1 MATSNSL
8 PACVLNVSLT
18 SVSSA
23 SACEVSSET
32 STPIGV
38 GTAAAA
44 DPAGSRLVTTPVHNP
59 TASSPARNLKRVLI
73 AIPHDPDIPDGPR
86 PPSIGHPTATRRP
99 LSTIAQAP
107 CPVNPAPQPNP
118 ALNGS
123 TEGVNGLI
131 ELQRRIARGFRNR
144 D

>member
-23 SACEVSSET
+23 FACEVSNET

-59 TASSPARNLKRVLI
+59 TASSPARNPKRVLI
-73 AIPHDPDIPDGPR
+73 AIPHDPRRDPPAEHR
-86 PPSIGHPTATRRP
+86 PPDGHPTATVDYR
-99 LSTIAQAP
+99 
-107 CPVNPAPQPNP
+107 PAPLPGHP
-118 ALNGS
+118 RAPPPIPRS
-123 TEGVNGLI
+123 TAAPK
-131 ELQRRIARGFRNR
+131 R
-144 D
+144 

>member
-23 SACEVSSET
+23 SACEVSNET

-59 TASSPARNLKRVLI
+59 TASSPARNPKRVLI
-73 AIPHDPDIPDGPR
+73 AIPHDLDIPDGPR
-86 PPSIGHPTATRRP
+86 PPSTGHPTATVDYRP
-99 LSTIAQAP
+99 GPLPGQPRAPARCRATTATGADPIWWTRGQA
-107 CPVNPAPQPNP
+107 A
-118 ALNGS
+118 G
-123 TEGVNGLI
+123 
-131 ELQRRIARGFRNR
+131 
-144 D
+144 

>member
-59 TASSPARNLKRVLI
+59 TASSPARNPKRVLI

-86 PPSIGHPTATRRP
+86 PPSTGPPTASRRP
-99 LSTIAQAP
+99 LSTRPGPLPGQ
-107 CPVNPAPQPNP
+107 PAPQPNP

-123 TEGVNGLI
+123 TEAVNGLI
-131 ELQRRIARGFRNR
+131 ELHRRIARG
-144 D
+144 